1 MNADG
6 SGRSLFPDPASA
18 PAAEEPKKPYD
29 WGQWLAGFVMALSL
43 GALGDV
49 LAIILSSFIHSPGAG
64 LILGLCPAVILVV
77 VSGRV
82 NRALASGMITGA
94 CLVAL
99 VGGAC
104 GAIMGA
110 L

>member
-6 SGRSLFPDPASA
+6 SGRSLFSDPASA
-18 PAAEEPKKPYD
+18 PAAGEPKKPYA
-29 WGQWLAGFVMALSL
+29 WGQWLAGFVMALGL
-43 GALGDV
+43 GAVGDV
-49 LAIILSSFIHSPGAG
+49 LAIVLSSFIHSFWPG

-77 VSGRV
+77 ISRRV
-82 NRALASGMITGA
+82 DPALASGIITGA

-110 L
+110 V